1 MCIHVYASI
10 CKCAYTHVYLCVC
23 PCVFI
28 CVYGCEVN
36 VYMVYVCICM
46 YVVRSVCVYMV
57 YVHPCLYTCIVR
69 ICMCI
74 WEYVQCIQLCVY
86 VCVYKHGYVGGV
98 CCGGGVCVLEVQLE
112 S

>member
-1 MCIHVYASI
+1 
-10 CKCAYTHVYLCVC
+10 
-23 PCVFI
+23 
-28 CVYGCEVN
+28 
-36 VYMVYVCICM
+36 MVYVCICM
-46 YVVRSVCVYMV
+46 YVVRNVCVYMV